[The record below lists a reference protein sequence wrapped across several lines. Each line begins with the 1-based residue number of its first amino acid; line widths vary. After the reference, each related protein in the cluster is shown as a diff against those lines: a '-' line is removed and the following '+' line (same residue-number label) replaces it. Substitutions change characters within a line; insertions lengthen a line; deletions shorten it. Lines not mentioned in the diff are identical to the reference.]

1 MDQISQDWEVRTID
15 DLDPQGLQLVADFF
29 NEQYPGVFYPKCTP
43 QIFEWK
49 LGPSNPAGTGFITV
63 AINGGKVIGVFTLT
77 RKTMMRAGIRIKVGE
92 IGDAYT
98 HPKFRRGGRCVSP
111 NAHLGESDEYYQKSI
126 FGRLV
131 AETLFRAKL
140 NGVQF
145 VYGTPNAVAKPSY
158 IKRLGFLE
166 CDEDKIFSKYLLTKF
181 FQNSNLLISALRSLC
196 KLNYFYSRL
205 MLQFR
210 MGVDSINRV
219 PSEEV
224 FNELVSNKAVNPKGI
239 NQLEMSIDTDYI
251 LHRYINHPTMEYS
264 FYRVGTKEKVF
275 GYVIATEI
283 VRASG
288 IRTLVISDWVT
299 FNTEFTKKFP
309 LILGCMRNFSR
320 NAETISLWQSGRTP
334 KYNLLLSGLFSG
346 KRVSIVGKSLEDQ
359 TFTREL
365 TFSDF
370 RFGWS
375 DNG

>member
-1 MDQISQDWEVRTID
+1 MNQISQDWEVRTLD

-49 LGPSNPAGTGFITV
+49 LGPSNPAGRGFITV
-63 AINGGKVIGVFTLT
+63 AINGEKVIGVFTLT
-77 RKTMMRAGIRIKVGE
+77 RKNMIRAGTRIQVGE

-111 NAHLGESDEYYQKSI
+111 NAHLGESDDYYQKSI

-166 CDEDKIFSKYLLTKF
+166 CDEGKIFSKYLLTKF
-181 FQNSNLLISALRSLC
+181 FPHSSLLIPVFRSLC
-196 KLNYFYSRL
+196 SVNYFYSKL

-210 MGVDSINRV
+210 IGVDSINRAT
-219 PSEEV
+219 SEEL
-224 FNELVSNKAVNPKGI
+224 FNELVSYKSVSPKEI
-239 NQLEMSIDTDYI
+239 NQLEMFIDTDYI
-251 LHRYINHPTMEYS
+251 LHRYKNHPALEYS

-299 FNTEFTKKFP
+299 CNVEFTKRFH
-309 LILGCMRNFSR
+309 LILGCIRNYAGK
-320 NAETISLWQSGRTP
+320 AETISLWQSGRTP

-346 KRVSIVGKSLEDQ
+346 KKVTIVGKSLDDKAS
-359 TFTREL
+359 TSDL